1 MLSKIVMT
9 FVTVLVLGSA
19 VLSQASAGPRGSY
32 IYSPY
37 GAGMGSPQTGGGG
50 F

>member
-19 VLSQASAGPRGSY
+19 VVSQASAGPR

-37 GAGMGSPQTGGGG
+37 GAGMGSPQHGGGG